1 MKNSILKLTCIVLI
15 TIFTVALMPVAV
27 RAASNTDGIILEK
40 ADGSKI
46 IYVKDMKTTEF
57 KYAFSN
63 SDDSTGATFL
73 TAAKDTNDEY
83 VAFMEKETSAKYM
96 FVQVEGNTN
105 KKEK

>member
-1 MKNSILKLTCIVLI
+1 MKNSILKLTCIILI

-57 KYAFSN
+57 KYAFSD

-73 TAAKDTNDEY
+73 
-83 VAFMEKETSAKYM
+83 
-96 FVQVEGNTN
+96 QVLRF
-105 KKEK
+105 